1 MDEPLRFQYFHLR
14 KKDLS
19 EKDLLTIYTSLTN
32 QTLKYIASAEM
43 MEFYINRNETD
54 KAGVFWQACPHELNA
69 ASDESGLLN
78 YQYLRLLAIEKNQAE
93 LKNQIEGIY
102 LNKSN
107 AGARNYFR
115 GLIAQLASNDVE
127 AEKNFQIAF
136 KSDPFNE
143 DGIIWT
149 VDFLN
154 SRNKYMDA
162 YNVLVESVT
171 LNPYSVKILKAY
183 AKQSILINI
192 ESYAIFALD
201 KLEKLM
207 PPKEFK
213 EFRES
218 LKNIQPGLE

>member
-1 MDEPLRFQYFHLR
+1 
-14 KKDLS
+14 
-19 EKDLLTIYTSLTN
+19 
-32 QTLKYIASAEM
+32 
-43 MEFYINRNETD
+43 
-54 KAGVFWQACPHELNA
+54 
-69 ASDESGLLN
+69 
-78 YQYLRLLAIEKNQAE
+78 
-93 LKNQIEGIY
+93 
-102 LNKSN
+102 
-107 AGARNYFR
+107 
-115 GLIAQLASNDVE
+115 VE